1 MDELTS
7 YTQSYIHNDER
18 TKQFSLLDEEKIMFP
33 KKLQT
38 DANKNDFLQ
47 NLDEAREAR
56 RREKQVQHA
65 VIIIQKTYRGYLV
78 RKKYRNY
85 RK

>member
-1 MDELTS
+1 
-7 YTQSYIHNDER
+7 
-18 TKQFSLLDEEKIMFP
+18 MFP
-33 KKLQT
+33 KKAQT
-38 DANKNDFLQ
+38 DVNKNDFLQ

-65 VIIIQKTYRGYLV
+65 VIVLQKSVRGYLV
-78 RKKYRNY
+78 RKKYRDY

>member
-1 MDELTS
+1 
-7 YTQSYIHNDER
+7 
-18 TKQFSLLDEEKIMFP
+18 MFP
-33 KKLQT
+33 KKPQADT
-38 DANKNDFLQ
+38 NKNDFLH

-65 VIIIQKTYRGYLV
+65 VIVIQKNYRGYLV
-78 RKKYRNY
+78 RKKYRDY

>member
-1 MDELTS
+1 
-7 YTQSYIHNDER
+7 
-18 TKQFSLLDEEKIMFP
+18 MFP
-33 KKLQT
+33 KKALT
-38 DANKNDFLQ
+38 DTNKNDFLH

-65 VIIIQKTYRGYLV
+65 VIIIQKTFRGYLV
-78 RKKYRNY
+78 RKKYRDH

>member
-1 MDELTS
+1 
-7 YTQSYIHNDER
+7 
-18 TKQFSLLDEEKIMFP
+18 MFP
-33 KKLQT
+33 KESRIELS
-38 DANKNDFLQ
+38 KNDFLH

-56 RREKQVQHA
+56 RREKQMQQA
-65 VIIIQKTYRGYLV
+65 VILIQKTVRGYLV

>member
-1 MDELTS
+1 
-7 YTQSYIHNDER
+7 
-18 TKQFSLLDEEKIMFP
+18 MFP
-33 KKLQT
+33 KKSQT
-38 DANKNDFLQ
+38 DANKNDFLH

-56 RREKQVQHA
+56 RREKQIQHA
-65 VIIIQKTYRGYLV
+65 VIIIQKVVRGYLV

>member
-1 MDELTS
+1 
-7 YTQSYIHNDER
+7 
-18 TKQFSLLDEEKIMFP
+18 MFP
-33 KKLQT
+33 RQAQT

-56 RREKQVQHA
+56 RREKQIQHA
-65 VIIIQKTYRGYLV
+65 VIVIQRRVRGYLV
-78 RKKYRNY
+78 RKKYRDY

>member
-1 MDELTS
+1 
-7 YTQSYIHNDER
+7 
-18 TKQFSLLDEEKIMFP
+18 MFP
-33 KKLQT
+33 KKAST
-38 DANKNDFLQ
+38 DSNKKDFLH

-65 VIIIQKTYRGYLV
+65 VIIIQKTVRGYLV
-78 RKKYRNY
+78 RKKYRDH

>member
-1 MDELTS
+1 
-7 YTQSYIHNDER
+7 
-18 TKQFSLLDEEKIMFP
+18 MFP
-33 KKLQT
+33 KKAPGEL
-38 DANKNDFLQ
+38 NKNEFLQ

-65 VIIIQKTYRGYLV
+65 VIVLQKNFRGYLV
-78 RKKYRNY
+78 RKKYRDY

>member
-1 MDELTS
+1 
-7 YTQSYIHNDER
+7 
-18 TKQFSLLDEEKIMFP
+18 MFP
-33 KKLQT
+33 NPKKSLGET
-38 DANKNDFLQ
+38 NKNDFLH

-65 VIIIQKTYRGYLV
+65 VIIIQKNVRGYLV
-78 RKKYRNY
+78 RKKYRNH

>member
-1 MDELTS
+1 MDQWNRSAT
-7 YTQSYIHNDER
+7 TRI
-18 TKQFSLLDEEKIMFP
+18 QFIVRCTLKKMFP
-33 KKLQT
+33 KKAPGEL
-38 DANKNDFLQ
+38 NKNDFLH

-65 VIIIQKTYRGYLV
+65 VIAIQKNVRGYLV
-78 RKKYRNY
+78 RKKYRDY